1 MVLLKMTDQ
10 KHIYCVHDKLYDLA
24 DFVSKHPGGT
34 NVFANLRPLTDITP
48 MIYTY
53 HKDVSL
59 IFDVLKNY
67 DISENNMSLVTYNT
81 DYNYDRYKEL
91 KTLVYD
97 EIRSKGLP
105 LYWSTAEILYNLG
118 GFAAYLGI
126 WVYCF
131 RMAAQNPVS
140 AWWFVL
146 LATINIGHCALLFH
160 ETSHYTGFKNQQL
173 NTLMSHLAVAPVLT
187 TEEWKWDHNYLHHGF
202 TNTVADPDFN
212 GHQLTFRHSQEHP
225 HYFQH
230 RFQHLY
236 AGALLCLGGFSG
248 QIDSIKHERWNILLF
263 FGILYWFGFYNT
275 LVFYSLTGFLFLLT
289 AQLSHI
295 QPECVNKGE
304 HSCVKG
310 EHSCVKGEHSC
321 VKGEH
326 SCVKGEHSC
335 VKGEHSCVK
344 GEHSHDFLVN
354 QVASTINY
362 RTDNIVARYM
372 CFGLDIQ
379 IEHHLFPNIPHSTL
393 RQVQYIVRYY
403 CLNNNV
409 PYIERS
415 DVIEMAKSYWW
426 HLYNMSTIISEKN
439 E

>member
-1 MVLLKMTDQ
+1 MADQ
-10 KHIYCVHDKLYDLA
+10 CHIYCIHDRLYNVA

-53 HKDVSL
+53 HKDASL
-59 IFDVLKNY
+59 VFDVLKNY
-67 DISENNMSLVTYNT
+67 GISANNMSLVTYKT
-81 DYNYDRYKEL
+81 DYNYDKYKEL

-97 EIRSKGLP
+97 EIRRKGLP
-105 LYWSTAEILYNLG
+105 LYWSTAEILYNMG

-126 WVYCF
+126 WAYCF
-131 RMAAQNPVS
+131 TLAAYNPIS

-173 NTLMSHLAVAPVLT
+173 NTLVSHLAVAPVLT

-202 TNTVADPDFN
+202 TNTVSDPDFN
-212 GHQLTFRHSQEHP
+212 GHQLTFRHSSEHP

-230 RFQHLY
+230 RFQHMY
-236 AGALLCLGGFSG
+236 AGVLLCLGGFSG

-304 HSCVKG
+304 HSRVKG
-310 EHSCVKGEHSC
+310 EHLR
-321 VKGEH
+321 
-326 SCVKGEHSC
+326 
-335 VKGEHSCVK
+335 
-344 GEHSHDFLVN
+344 DFLVN
-354 QVASTINY
+354 QVTSTINY

-409 PYIERS
+409 PYIERL
-415 DVIEMAKSYWW
+415 DVIEMVKSYWW
-426 HLYNMSTIISEKN
+426 HLYKMGAKN
-439 E
+439 ADYTLQK

>member
-1 MVLLKMTDQ
+1 MADQ
-10 KHIYCVHDKLYDLA
+10 RHIYCIHDRLYNVA

-53 HKDVSL
+53 HKDASL

-67 DISENNMSLVTYNT
+67 DISANDMALVTYNT

-97 EIRSKGLP
+97 EIRRKGLP
-105 LYWSTAEILYNLG
+105 LYWSTAEILYNMG

-126 WVYCF
+126 WAYCF
-131 RMAAQNPVS
+131 TLAAHNPVS

-212 GHQLTFRHSQEHP
+212 GHQLIFRHSQEHP

-248 QIDSIKHERWNILLF
+248 QIDSIKHQRWNILLF

-275 LVFYSLTGFLFLLT
+275 LVFYSLTGFLFLLI

-310 EHSCVKGEHSC
+310 EHSN
-321 VKGEH
+321 
-326 SCVKGEHSC
+326 
-335 VKGEHSCVK
+335 
-344 GEHSHDFLVN
+344 DFLVN
-354 QVASTINY
+354 QVTSTINY

-393 RQVQYIVRYY
+393 RQVQYVVRHY

-415 DVIEMAKSYWW
+415 DAIEMAKSYWW
-426 HLYNMSTIISEKN
+426 HLYKMGAKN
-439 E
+439 DI

>member
-1 MVLLKMTDQ
+1 MSDQ
-10 KHIYCVHDKLYDLA
+10 RHIYCVHDKLYDLA

-53 HKDVSL
+53 HKDASL
-59 IFDVLKNY
+59 ILSVLSKY
-67 DISENNMSLVTYNT
+67 DISANNMSLVTYKSN
-81 DYNYDRYKEL
+81 YNYDRYKEL

-105 LYWSTAEILYNLG
+105 LYWSTAEILYQIG

-126 WVYCF
+126 WGYCF
-131 RMAAQNPVS
+131 TLAAQNPIS

-173 NTLMSHLAVAPVLT
+173 NTLISHLAVAPVLT

-212 GHQLTFRHSQEHP
+212 GHQLTFRHSSEHP

-230 RFQHLY
+230 QFQHLY

-295 QPECVNKGE
+295 QPECVKGDHSRVNKGE
-304 HSCVKG
+304 PSHVKG
-310 EHSCVKGEHSC
+310 LSN
-321 VKGEH
+321 
-326 SCVKGEHSC
+326 
-335 VKGEHSCVK
+335 
-344 GEHSHDFLVN
+344 DFLVN
-354 QVASTINY
+354 QVTSTINY

-403 CLNNNV
+403 CLNNNI

-426 HLYNMSTIISEKN
+426 HLYKMGTLPPSNCGFALGKEPGHH

>member
-1 MVLLKMTDQ
+1 MTDQ
-10 KHIYCVHDKLYDLA
+10 RHIYCIHDRLYNVA
-24 DFVSKHPGGT
+24 DFISKHPGGT

-53 HKDVSL
+53 HKDASL
-59 IFDVLKNY
+59 IFDVLKKY
-67 DISENNMSLVTYNT
+67 DISENNMSLVTYKT

-91 KTLVYD
+91 KILVYD
-97 EIRSKGLP
+97 EIRRKGLP
-105 LYWSTAEILYNLG
+105 LYWSTAEILYNMG

-126 WVYCF
+126 WAYCF
-131 RMAAQNPVS
+131 RFLNPVS

-202 TNTVADPDFN
+202 TNTLADPDFN

-248 QIDSIKHERWNILLF
+248 QIDSIKHQRWNILLF

-275 LVFYSLTGFLFLLT
+275 LTFYSLTGFLFLLT

-304 HSCVKG
+304 HLR
-310 EHSCVKGEHSC
+310 
-321 VKGEH
+321 
-326 SCVKGEHSC
+326 
-335 VKGEHSCVK
+335 
-344 GEHSHDFLVN
+344 DFLVN

-403 CLNNNV
+403 CLNNKV

-426 HLYNMSTIISEKN
+426 HLYKMGAKN
-439 E
+439 DI

>member
-1 MVLLKMTDQ
+1 MSYKNKYNYMVLLKMTDQ
-10 KHIYCVHDKLYDLA
+10 RHIYCVHDRLYNVA

-53 HKDVSL
+53 HKDASL
-59 IFDVLKNY
+59 ILSVLSKY
-67 DISENNMSLVTYNT
+67 DISANNMSLVTYKS

-91 KTLVYD
+91 KALVYD

-105 LYWSTAEILYNLG
+105 LYWSTAEILYNMG
-118 GFAAYLGI
+118 GFAAYLGV

-131 RMAAQNPVS
+131 TLAAHNPVS

-187 TEEWKWDHNYLHHGF
+187 TEEWKWDHNYLHHGL

-212 GHQLTFRHSQEHP
+212 GHQLTFRHSSEHP

-304 HSCVKG
+304 HSHVKG
-310 EHSCVKGEHSC
+310 KHSN
-321 VKGEH
+321 
-326 SCVKGEHSC
+326 
-335 VKGEHSCVK
+335 
-344 GEHSHDFLVN
+344 DFLVN
-354 QVASTINY
+354 QVTSTINY

-393 RQVQYIVRYY
+393 RQVQYVVRYY

-426 HLYNMSTIISEKN
+426 HLYKMGTLPPPKKGL
-439 E
+439 

>member
-1 MVLLKMTDQ
+1 
-10 KHIYCVHDKLYDLA
+10 
-24 DFVSKHPGGT
+24 
-34 NVFANLRPLTDITP
+34 
-48 MIYTY
+48 
-53 HKDVSL
+53 
-59 IFDVLKNY
+59 
-67 DISENNMSLVTYNT
+67 
-81 DYNYDRYKEL
+81 L

-97 EIRSKGLP
+97 EIRRKGLP
-105 LYWSTAEILYNLG
+105 LYWSTAEILYNMG

-126 WVYCF
+126 WAYCF
-131 RMAAQNPVS
+131 RLAAHNPVS

-173 NTLMSHLAVAPVLT
+173 NTLVSHLAVAPVLT

-202 TNTVADPDFN
+202 TNTVSDPDFN
-212 GHQLTFRHSQEHP
+212 GHQLSFRHSQEHP

-275 LVFYSLTGFLFLLT
+275 LTFYSLTGFLFLLT

-304 HSCVKG
+304 HSRVKG
-310 EHSCVKGEHSC
+310 EHLR
-321 VKGEH
+321 
-326 SCVKGEHSC
+326 
-335 VKGEHSCVK
+335 
-344 GEHSHDFLVN
+344 DFLVN

-393 RQVQYIVRYY
+393 RQVQYVVRHY

-426 HLYNMSTIISEKN
+426 HLYKMGAKN
-439 E
+439 DI

>member
-1 MVLLKMTDQ
+1 MADQ
-10 KHIYCVHDKLYDLA
+10 RHIYCIHDRLYNVA

-53 HKDVSL
+53 HKDASL

-67 DISENNMSLVTYNT
+67 DISANYMALVTYNT

-97 EIRSKGLP
+97 EIRRKGLP
-105 LYWSTAEILYNLG
+105 LYWSTAEILYNMG

-126 WVYCF
+126 WAYCF
-131 RMAAQNPVS
+131 RFLNPVS

-212 GHQLTFRHSQEHP
+212 GHQLIFRHSQEHP

-248 QIDSIKHERWNILLF
+248 QIDSIKHQRWNILLF

-275 LVFYSLTGFLFLLT
+275 LTFYSLTGFLFLLT

-304 HSCVKG
+304 HSRVKG
-310 EHSCVKGEHSC
+310 EHLR
-321 VKGEH
+321 
-326 SCVKGEHSC
+326 
-335 VKGEHSCVK
+335 
-344 GEHSHDFLVN
+344 DFLVN
-354 QVASTINY
+354 QVTSTINY

-409 PYIERS
+409 PYIERL
-415 DVIEMAKSYWW
+415 DVIEMVKSYWW
-426 HLYNMSTIISEKN
+426 HLYKMGAKN
-439 E
+439 ADYTLQK

>member
-1 MVLLKMTDQ
+1 MILLKMTDQ
-10 KHIYCVHDKLYDLA
+10 RHIYCVHDRLYNVA

-53 HKDVSL
+53 HKDASL
-59 IFDVLKNY
+59 ILSVLSKY
-67 DISENNMSLVTYNT
+67 DISANNMSLVTYKT

-91 KTLVYD
+91 KALVYD

-105 LYWSTAEILYNLG
+105 LYWSTAEILYNMG
-118 GFAAYLGI
+118 GFAAYLGV

-131 RMAAQNPVS
+131 TLAVHNPVS

-202 TNTVADPDFN
+202 TNTVSDPDFN
-212 GHQLTFRHSQEHP
+212 GHQLTFRHSSEHP

-236 AGALLCLGGFSG
+236 AGALLCIGGFSG

-304 HSCVKG
+304 HLR
-310 EHSCVKGEHSC
+310 
-321 VKGEH
+321 
-326 SCVKGEHSC
+326 
-335 VKGEHSCVK
+335 
-344 GEHSHDFLVN
+344 DFLVN
-354 QVASTINY
+354 QVTSTINY

-426 HLYNMSTIISEKN
+426 HLYNMSTLPPPKKGL
-439 E
+439 

>member
-10 KHIYCVHDKLYDLA
+10 RHIYCVHDRLYNVA

-53 HKDVSL
+53 HKDASL
-59 IFDVLKNY
+59 ILSVLSKY
-67 DISENNMSLVTYNT
+67 DISANNMSLVTYKS

-91 KTLVYD
+91 KALVYD

-105 LYWSTAEILYNLG
+105 LYWSTAEILYNMG
-118 GFAAYLGI
+118 GFAAYLGV

-131 RMAAQNPVS
+131 TLAAHNPVS

-187 TEEWKWDHNYLHHGF
+187 TEEWKWDHNYLHHGL

-212 GHQLTFRHSQEHP
+212 GHQLTFRHSSEHP

-304 HSCVKG
+304 HSHVKG
-310 EHSCVKGEHSC
+310 KHSN
-321 VKGEH
+321 
-326 SCVKGEHSC
+326 
-335 VKGEHSCVK
+335 
-344 GEHSHDFLVN
+344 DFLVN
-354 QVASTINY
+354 QVTSTINY

-393 RQVQYIVRYY
+393 RQVQYVVRYY

-426 HLYNMSTIISEKN
+426 HLYKMGTLPPPKKGL
-439 E
+439 

>member
-1 MVLLKMTDQ
+1 MANQ
-10 KHIYCVHDKLYDLA
+10 QHIYCIHDRLYNVA
-24 DFVSKHPGGT
+24 DFISKHPGGT

-53 HKDVSL
+53 HKDASL
-59 IFDVLKNY
+59 ILNVLKNY
-67 DISENNMSLVTYNT
+67 GISANNMSLVTYKT
-81 DYNYDRYKEL
+81 DYNYDKYKEL

-97 EIRSKGLP
+97 EIRRKGLP
-105 LYWSTAEILYNLG
+105 LYWSTAEILYNMG
-118 GFAAYLGI
+118 GFAAYLGV

-131 RMAAQNPVS
+131 TLAAHNPVS

-173 NTLMSHLAVAPVLT
+173 NTLVSHLAVAPVLT

-202 TNTVADPDFN
+202 TNTVSDPDFN

-230 RFQHLY
+230 RFQHMY
-236 AGALLCLGGFSG
+236 AGVLLCLGGFSG

-275 LVFYSLTGFLFLLT
+275 LTFYSLTGFLFLLT

-304 HSCVKG
+304 HSRVKG
-310 EHSCVKGEHSC
+310 EHSR
-321 VKGEH
+321 
-326 SCVKGEHSC
+326 
-335 VKGEHSCVK
+335 
-344 GEHSHDFLVN
+344 DFLVN
-354 QVASTINY
+354 QVTSTINY

-403 CLNNNV
+403 CLNNNI

-415 DVIEMAKSYWW
+415 DVIEMVKSYWW
-426 HLYNMSTIISEKN
+426 HLYKMGAKN
-439 E
+439 ADYTLQK

>member
-1 MVLLKMTDQ
+1 MSDQ
-10 KHIYCVHDKLYDLA
+10 HHIYCIHDRLYNLA
-24 DFVSKHPGGT
+24 NFVSKHPGGT

-53 HKDVSL
+53 HKDASL
-59 IFDVLKNY
+59 IFDVLNNY
-67 DISENNMSLVTYNT
+67 DISANNMSLVTYKT

-91 KTLVYD
+91 KVLVYD
-97 EIRSKGLP
+97 EIRHKGLP
-105 LYWSTAEILYNLG
+105 LYWSTAEILYNMG
-118 GFAAYLGI
+118 GFAAYLGV

-131 RMAAQNPVS
+131 TLAADNPVS

-146 LATINIGHCALLFH
+146 LAIINIGHCALLFH
-160 ETSHYTGFKNQQL
+160 ETSHYTGFKNQLL
-173 NTLMSHLAVAPVLT
+173 NTLISHIAVAPVLT

-202 TNTVADPDFN
+202 TNTAFDSDFN
-212 GHQLTFRHSQEHP
+212 GHQLAFRHSSEHP

-236 AGALLCLGGFSG
+236 AGVLMCLGGFSG
-248 QIDSIKHERWNILLF
+248 QIDSIKHDRWNILLF

-304 HSCVKG
+304 HLRVKGEHLRVKG
-310 EHSCVKGEHSC
+310 EHSS
-321 VKGEH
+321 
-326 SCVKGEHSC
+326 
-335 VKGEHSCVK
+335 
-344 GEHSHDFLVN
+344 DFLVN

-393 RQVQYIVRYY
+393 RQVQYVVRHY

-426 HLYNMSTIISEKN
+426 HLYNMGAKN
-439 E
+439 D

>member
-1 MVLLKMTDQ
+1 MTDQ
-10 KHIYCVHDKLYDLA
+10 HIYCIHDRLYNLA

-34 NVFANLRPLTDITP
+34 NVFVNLRPFTDITP
-48 MIYTY
+48 MIYSY
-53 HKDVSL
+53 HKDASL

-67 DISENNMSLVTYNT
+67 DISANDMALVTYKT
-81 DYNYDRYKEL
+81 DYNYDKYKEL

-97 EIRSKGLP
+97 EIRRKGLP
-105 LYWSTAEILYNLG
+105 LYWSTAEILYNMG

-126 WVYCF
+126 WAYCF
-131 RMAAQNPVS
+131 TLAAHNPVS

-173 NTLMSHLAVAPVLT
+173 NTLVSHLAVAPVLT

-202 TNTVADPDFN
+202 TNTVSDPDFN

-236 AGALLCLGGFSG
+236 AGVLLCLGGFSG

-275 LVFYSLTGFLFLLT
+275 LTFYSLTGFIFLLT

-304 HSCVKG
+304 HLR
-310 EHSCVKGEHSC
+310 
-321 VKGEH
+321 
-326 SCVKGEHSC
+326 
-335 VKGEHSCVK
+335 
-344 GEHSHDFLVN
+344 DFLVN
-354 QVASTINY
+354 QVTSTINY

-393 RQVQYIVRYY
+393 RQVQYVVRYY

-426 HLYNMSTIISEKN
+426 HLYNMSTLPPLKKGL
-439 E
+439 

>member
-1 MVLLKMTDQ
+1 MTDQ
-10 KHIYCVHDKLYDLA
+10 RHIYCVHDRLYSVA
-24 DFVSKHPGGT
+24 DFISKHPGGT
-34 NVFANLRPLTDITP
+34 NVFANLRPLSDITP

-53 HKDVSL
+53 HKDASL
-59 IFDVLKNY
+59 ILSVLSKY
-67 DISENNMSLVTYNT
+67 DISANNMSLVTYKT

-91 KTLVYD
+91 KALVYD

-105 LYWSTAEILYNLG
+105 LYWSMAEILYNMG

-126 WVYCF
+126 WAYCF
-131 RMAAQNPVS
+131 TLAAHNPVS

-202 TNTVADPDFN
+202 TNTLADPDFN
-212 GHQLTFRHSQEHP
+212 GHQLTFRHSSEHP
-225 HYFQH
+225 YYFQH

-236 AGALLCLGGFSG
+236 AGVLLCLGGFSG

-304 HSCVKG
+304 HSRVKG
-310 EHSCVKGEHSC
+310 EHSR
-321 VKGEH
+321 
-326 SCVKGEHSC
+326 
-335 VKGEHSCVK
+335 
-344 GEHSHDFLVN
+344 DFLVN
-354 QVASTINY
+354 QVTSTINY

-426 HLYNMSTIISEKN
+426 HLYKMGTLPPPKKGV
-439 E
+439 

>member
-1 MVLLKMTDQ
+1 MTDQ
-10 KHIYCVHDKLYDLA
+10 QHIYCVHDRLYNVA

-53 HKDVSL
+53 HKDASL

-67 DISENNMSLVTYNT
+67 DISANDMALVTYKT
-81 DYNYDRYKEL
+81 DYNYDMYKEL
-91 KTLVYD
+91 KILVYD
-97 EIRSKGLP
+97 EIRRKGLP
-105 LYWSTAEILYNLG
+105 LYWSTAEILYNMG

-126 WVYCF
+126 WAYCF
-131 RMAAQNPVS
+131 RLAAHNPVS

-173 NTLMSHLAVAPVLT
+173 NTLVSHLAVAPVLT
-187 TEEWKWDHNYLHHGF
+187 TAEWKWDHNYLHHGF

-248 QIDSIKHERWNILLF
+248 QIDSIKHQRWNILLF

-275 LVFYSLTGFLFLLT
+275 LTFYSLTGFLFLLT

-304 HSCVKG
+304 HSPN
-310 EHSCVKGEHSC
+310 
-321 VKGEH
+321 
-326 SCVKGEHSC
+326 
-335 VKGEHSCVK
+335 
-344 GEHSHDFLVN
+344 FLVN

-403 CLNNNV
+403 CLNNKV

-426 HLYNMSTIISEKN
+426 HLYKMGAKN
-439 E
+439 DI

>member
-1 MVLLKMTDQ
+1 
-10 KHIYCVHDKLYDLA
+10 
-24 DFVSKHPGGT
+24 
-34 NVFANLRPLTDITP
+34 
-48 MIYTY
+48 
-53 HKDVSL
+53 
-59 IFDVLKNY
+59 
-67 DISENNMSLVTYNT
+67 VTYKT
-81 DYNYDRYKEL
+81 DYNYDKYKEL

-97 EIRSKGLP
+97 EIRRKGLP
-105 LYWSTAEILYNLG
+105 LYWSTAEILYNMG

-126 WVYCF
+126 WAYCF
-131 RMAAQNPVS
+131 RFLNPVS

-187 TEEWKWDHNYLHHGF
+187 AEEWKWDHNYLHHGF

-212 GHQLTFRHSQEHP
+212 GHQLTFRHSSEHP

-230 RFQHLY
+230 RFQHMY

-248 QIDSIKHERWNILLF
+248 QIDSIKHKRWNILLF

-304 HSCVKG
+304 HSR
-310 EHSCVKGEHSC
+310 
-321 VKGEH
+321 
-326 SCVKGEHSC
+326 
-335 VKGEHSCVK
+335 
-344 GEHSHDFLVN
+344 DFLAN

-393 RQVQYIVRYY
+393 RQVQYVVRHY
-403 CLNNNV
+403 CLNNQV

-426 HLYNMSTIISEKN
+426 HLYKMGTVISKKN

>member
-1 MVLLKMTDQ
+1 MSNQ
-10 KHIYCVHDKLYDLA
+10 HHIYCIHDRLYNVA

-34 NVFANLRPLTDITP
+34 NVFANLKPLTDITP

-53 HKDVSL
+53 HKDASL

-67 DISENNMSLVTYNT
+67 DISANNMSLVTYKT

-91 KTLVYD
+91 KVLVYD
-97 EIRSKGLP
+97 EIRRKGLP
-105 LYWSTAEILYNLG
+105 LYWSTAEILYNMG

-126 WVYCF
+126 WGHCF
-131 RMAAQNPVS
+131 TLAADNPVS
-140 AWWFVL
+140 SWWFVL
-146 LATINIGHCALLFH
+146 LAIINIGHCALLFH
-160 ETSHYTGFKNQQL
+160 ETSHYTGFKNQLL
-173 NTLMSHLAVAPVLT
+173 NTLISHIAVAPVLT

-202 TNTVADPDFN
+202 TNTDFDSDFN
-212 GHQLTFRHSQEHP
+212 GHQLAFRHSSEHP

-236 AGALLCLGGFSG
+236 AGVLMCLGGFSG
-248 QIDSIKHERWNILLF
+248 QIDSIKHDRWNIFLF

-304 HSCVKG
+304 HLRVKG
-310 EHSCVKGEHSC
+310 EHLRVKGEHLR

-326 SCVKGEHSC
+326 LRVKGEHLPN
-335 VKGEHSCVK
+335 
-344 GEHSHDFLVN
+344 FLVN

-393 RQVQYIVRYY
+393 RQVQYVVRHY

-426 HLYNMSTIISEKN
+426 HLYKMGAKTK
-439 E
+439 